1 MSKGKITDDEIS
13 VSDRMGAI
21 ADYSKSKFQSG
32 ASDLGQRVK
41 DFDAKDALDAVL
53 DAPERFKRE
62 WQKHGATGAI
72 TKFPIAT
79 VLIFLL
85 ITSFFVTQSGFL
97 DGTRF
102 DDDLDKSALN
112 VNGDMEVYLPE
123 GSHVGELIKMIE
135 EDWSTNVM
143 VVYIELDEDTDRNIT
158 DKRIL
163 QEIDYVEKVLNPHIS
178 NSVDD
183 NVIYILSL
191 STVLK
196 EVNSSAPR
204 VRDAF
209 VTELGQL
216 GCLSGQDDCASAVAA
231 GILNDQLAL
240 TDAQFGGGYE
250 IPSQQTINL
259 IVQEMYEDDGSASPG
274 LDKLA
279 RDVQGDPKTGG
290 PDGTLDRAIM
300 AVAVIVSDEEGKTA
314 KDIIESTQKTL
325 DNISSSER
333 ACEYDEN
340 GAPANG
346 EMCTWDD
353 FGLTMTLTGAVPIT
367 NAVTEFSFVLFWD
380 IFPNA
385 CVLVALG
392 LFVFH
397 SDILQGGLNGIR
409 PLQGLKVVII
419 AGLPTLCA
427 VFWTLGIIGWTN
439 YEVTMT
445 VIIVGPILLAL
456 GVSYGLHITNR
467 YAEEGGTKH
476 EKMKASL
483 SSTGKAVFLS
493 AVTTVIGFISL
504 VFTPMA
510 PIQTVGIALSGGIVV
525 VYILTMFMVPNLTLI
540 LDLRK
545 PKHPPIKVFEKMVE
559 IPVKYN
565 VPVIAVFL
573 ILILFSATVGQQNV
587 REDIDLL
594 GMAPETELSVQ
605 KMIQY
610 SEEFEAGQIGMIL
623 IHANISGDIND
634 GDPANDDPASNL
646 DIIDVL
652 EGKINGVDNTSA
664 VSIVFLMKS
673 TGFEVAVSGS
683 QLSDFIEELPDFI
696 PEDIKD
702 TAQIIL
708 DRDVTADASFWDLL
722 MTPEDYGLPGTKQSQ
737 IFLLDVFYA
746 SITKETREI
755 FVNEDFD
762 RTLIFVD
769 MPFVPVA
776 QTSEYV
782 DAVNMHADSFRGG
795 HGETAEDLTGV
806 AATVIE
812 VNELIVGSQW
822 TSLGFAIILTLI
834 TLAIVFRDIRYSF
847 WTTSPVIATVALQWL
862 FMWQLDVPL
871 SLVTVMIGS
880 ILVGVGVDFS
890 IHIANRIKELG
901 GGIPAIKTAAIGTGM
916 SLFEA
921 ATVTSLGLITAKSIP
936 IPAIQPFINVII
948 ILLWVAAASALI
960 LLPAIFVTLEKMGIG
975 AVGGPSGMAK
985 KLGLGAVGARNEI
998 DVLDA
1003 ALVDD
1008 VVDSW

>member
-1 MSKGKITDDEIS
+1 MSRGKISDDETS

-21 ADYSKSKFQSG
+21 ADYSKSKFQAG
-32 ASDLGQRVK
+32 ASDLGQKVK
-41 DFDAKDALDAVL
+41 GFDAKDALDAVL

-102 DDDLDKSALN
+102 DDDPENSALN

-123 GSHVGELIKMIE
+123 GSHVGELIKLIE
-135 EDWSTNVM
+135 EDWTTNVM
-143 VVYIELDEDTDRNIT
+143 VVYIELGDDTDRNIT

-204 VRDAF
+204 VREAF

-279 RDVQGDPKTGG
+279 RDVKGHADGG

-300 AVAVIVSDEEGKTA
+300 AVAVAVSDEKGSTA

-325 DNISSSER
+325 DNISTTPR
-333 ACEYDEN
+333 PCDFDEN
-340 GAPANG
+340 GAPVDG
-346 EMCTWDD
+346 RLCTWDD
-353 FGLTMTLTGAVPIT
+353 FNLTMTLTGAVPIT
-367 NAVTEFSFVLFWD
+367 NAVTEFSFVLFWE
-380 IFPNA
+380 IFPVA
-385 CVLVALG
+385 CILVALG

-397 SDILQGGLNGIR
+397 SDILQAGLNGIR

-427 VFWTLGIIGWTN
+427 VFWTLGIIGFTN

-545 PKHPPIKVFEKMVE
+545 PSHPPIKVFEKMVE

-573 ILILFSATVGQQNV
+573 ILILFSSTIGRENV
-587 REDIDLL
+587 QENIDLL
-594 GMAPETELSVQ
+594 GMAPEGELSVT
-605 KMIQY
+605 KMKQY
-610 SEEFEAGQIGMIL
+610 SKEFEAGQIGMIL

-652 EGKINGVDNTSA
+652 EGKINGVENTSA

-702 TAQIIL
+702 TAQVIL

-746 SITKETREI
+746 SITQETREI

-776 QTSEYV
+776 ETAKYV
-782 DAVNMHADSFRGG
+782 DQVNMHAESFRGG

-901 GGIPAIKTAAIGTGM
+901 GGIPAIKSAVIGTGM

-921 ATVTSLGLITAKSIP
+921 ATVTSLGLVTAKSIP
-936 IPAIQPFINVII
+936 IPEIQPFINVII

-975 AVGGPSGMAK
+975 SVGGPSGMAK

>member
-1 MSKGKITDDEIS
+1 MSRDKINDGETS
-13 VSDRMGAI
+13 VGERFEAI
-21 ADYSKSKFQSG
+21 ADYSKGKLQTG
-32 ASDLGQRVK
+32 ASDLGKRVK
-41 DFDAKDALDAVL
+41 DFDTKVVFDAVL
-53 DAPERFKRE
+53 EAPERFKRE

-72 TKFPIAT
+72 TKFPIIT
-79 VLIFLL
+79 ILIFLF
-85 ITSFFVTQSGFL
+85 ITGFFVTQSGFL
-97 DGTRF
+97 DKPGE
-102 DDDLDKSALN
+102 SSLN

-123 GSHVGELIKMIE
+123 GSHVGELIELIE

-163 QEIDYVEKVLNPHIS
+163 QEISYVENILNPHLS

-183 NVIYILSL
+183 QVIYILSL

-196 EVNSSAPR
+196 EVNSSVPR
-204 VRDAF
+204 VREAV

-216 GCLSGQDDCASAVAA
+216 GCLSGQDDCASAIAA
-231 GILNDQLAL
+231 SQINEALAI
-240 TDAQFGGGYE
+240 TDGAVGGGYE

-279 RDVQGDPKTGG
+279 RDVKGDPLTGG

-300 AVAVIVSDEEGKTA
+300 AVAVLVSDEEGKTA
-314 KDIIESTQKTL
+314 KDVIESTQKTL
-325 DNISSSER
+325 DNISTTPR
-333 ACEYDEN
+333 PCEYDEN

-353 FGLTMTLTGAVPIT
+353 FGMTMTLTGAVPIT

-427 VFWTLGIIGWTN
+427 VFWTLGIIGWSN

-467 YAEEGGTKH
+467 YAEEDGTKH

-525 VYILTMFMVPNLTLI
+525 VYILTMFMVPNLTLL

-545 PKHPPIKVFEKMVE
+545 PNHPPLKVFEKVVE
-559 IPVKYN
+559 LPVKYN
-565 VPVIAVFL
+565 VPVITVFL
-573 ILILFSATVGQQNV
+573 ILILFSATIGQQNV

-623 IHANISGDIND
+623 IHANVSGDIND

-646 DIIDVL
+646 DIIDAL
-652 EGKINGVDNTSA
+652 EGKLNGIENTSA

-673 TGFEVAVSGS
+673 TGLELAVSGT
-683 QLSDFIEELPDFI
+683 QLSDFIEDLPGL

-702 TAQIIL
+702 TAQVLL
-708 DRDVTADASFWDLL
+708 DREVTGGASFWDLL

-746 SITKETREI
+746 SITQETREI
-755 FVNEDFD
+755 FINEDFD

-782 DAVNMHADSFRGG
+782 DAVNAHTDSFSGG
-795 HGETAEDLTGV
+795 HGESAEDLTGV

-862 FMWQLDVPL
+862 FMWQLDVSL

-975 AVGGPSGMAK
+975 SVGGPSGMAK
-985 KLGLGAVGARNEI
+985 KLGLGAVGRRNEI